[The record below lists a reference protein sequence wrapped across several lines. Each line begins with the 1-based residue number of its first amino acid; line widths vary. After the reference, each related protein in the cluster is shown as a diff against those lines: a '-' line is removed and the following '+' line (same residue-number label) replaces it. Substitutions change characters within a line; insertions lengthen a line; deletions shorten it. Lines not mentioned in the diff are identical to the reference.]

1 MKPRG
6 VETEDPAVPKGPT
19 CRGELMAALG
29 SHPFTKHLPEATL
42 SQLAS
47 LATKVEF
54 REDEIII
61 RVGERPRHVYLL
73 LSGSVCVEISS
84 SVYAVCIQALGPGD
98 VFGWAALVD
107 HYRAVFQVR
116 ARQPTTAFCLDG
128 PRLLE
133 ASCAEPTI
141 GRDIFRRLLSVAAQR
156 VAASEIRLAEFYGVA
171 GSAFASR
178 LARYQPARPSR

>member
-1 MKPRG
+1 MKTRG
-6 VETEDPAVPKGPT
+6 VEAEDPAVTEGST
-19 CRGELMAALG
+19 CMGELAAALR
-29 SHPFTKHLPEATL
+29 SHPFTKHLPEASL

-47 LATKVEF
+47 VATKVEF

-61 RVGERPRHVYLL
+61 RAGERPRHVYLL
-73 LSGSVCVEISS
+73 LSGSVCVEISA
-84 SVYAVCIQALGPGD
+84 SVYAVRIQALGPGD

-116 ARQPTTAFCLDG
+116 ARQPTTAVCLDG

-133 ASCAEPTI
+133 ASCAEPRV
-141 GRDIFRRLLSVAAQR
+141 GLDIFRRLLSVAAQR

-171 GSAFASR
+171 GSASANR
-178 LARYQPARPSR
+178 PARYQPARSSH